1 MITSDALSTLHTV
14 LGEIADPVDG
24 WLLFDFRGINPIM
37 TAVVGPEV
45 VGTRRA
51 YVFIP
56 RAGVPTA
63 LVHEIDAELW
73 RAWPTEWRKIVW
85 IRREQLAE
93 QLRALVGGRRIAMEY
108 SPMGDIPYAD
118 YVPAGTLELVRS
130 LGATPSSSAELVSRY
145 CSRWSDAHLA
155 GHRRAAEQ
163 IAAIAREALALAG
176 SRARTDDPITEYSLG
191 QWVLGAFDRAGLV
204 TYSAPS
210 VSFGANAA
218 RSHYDPTEADSQP
231 IVPGKLLLL
240 DLWAKEPDG
249 IYADQTWMAAIGSPS
264 SHGAEVWEVVREARN
279 AAISLLDSRLRAGDD
294 VTGAEADRAS
304 RAVIE
309 RAGMLERTVCRT
321 GHSIDYAGLHGFGP
335 TLDDTESFDN
345 RRIIAGVG
353 FSIEPGIYFPGE
365 LGVRSEVN
373 GIARTDG
380 LEVTPREYQREL
392 PVV

>member
-1 MITSDALSTLHTV
+1 MITDDALPALHSALT
-14 LGEIADPVDG
+14 EIADPVDG

-37 TAVVGPEV
+37 AAVVGPEV

-51 YVFIP
+51 YVYVP
-56 RAGVPTA
+56 RDGVPTA

-73 RAWPTEWRKIVW
+73 RAWPAAWRRIVW

-93 QLRALVGGRRIAMEY
+93 QLHALVGGRRIAMEY
-108 SPMGDIPYAD
+108 SSMGNVPYAD

-130 LGATPSSSAELVSRY
+130 LGAEPTSSAELVSRY

-176 SRARTDDPITEYSLG
+176 SRARTDDPITEYALG

-204 TYSAPS
+204 TSSAPS

-218 RSHYDPTEADSQP
+218 RSHYDPTEAESQP
-231 IVPGKLLLL
+231 IVPGQLLLL

-249 IYADQTWMAAIGSPS
+249 IYADQNWMAAIGAPS
-264 SHGAEVWEVVREARN
+264 AHGAGVWEVVRTARD
-279 AAISLLDSRLRAGDD
+279 AAISLLDSRLREGLE

-321 GHSIDYAGLHGFGP
+321 GHSIDYVGLHGFGP
-335 TLDDTESFDN
+335 TIDDTESFDT
-345 RRIIAGVG
+345 RKIIPEVG

-373 GIARTDG
+373 GIAHANG

-392 PVV
+392 SVV